1 MAVLHKFYCI
11 VAYSEVTTALSV
23 PSADGK
29 IVFPFL
35 IISYFFIFIFLFL
48 YTSSELLGFDRYKYT
63 AYASARKSEI
73 RCTFHL
79 ISQTDSMELSLLLSN
94 VVASLFSDEIHIP
107 EYLFV

>member
-1 MAVLHKFYCI
+1 MAVLQRFYCI
-11 VAYSEVTTALSV
+11 VDYSEVTTALSV
-23 PSADGK
+23 
-29 IVFPFL
+29 PFL
-35 IISYFFIFIFLFL
+35 IISYFFIFIFL

-79 ISQTDSMELSLLLSN
+79 ISQTDSIELSLLLSN

-107 EYLFV
+107 VYLFV

>member
-1 MAVLHKFYCI
+1 MAVLHRFCCS
-11 VAYSEVTTALSV
+11 VDYSEVTTALSV

-29 IVFPFL
+29 IAFPFFNNQF
-35 IISYFFIFIFLFL
+35 FFIFIFL

-63 AYASARKSEI
+63 AYASDRKSEI